1 MNTNKIIVVSVVT
14 VLALLVVGGGIAF
27 AQSGGPGW
35 GMGGNGVMGGYSL
48 QNGTPA
54 PGYGMI
60 SNNHGMMGNGS
71 GMTNGVDMNAMH
83 QWMSTTSGMHTTV
96 WNGLAEALGLTPEE
110 LNAQFASGQTL
121 AQIAVAQGVSQEELA
136 ATLEASVKAGLERA
150 VADGVLTQAQADQK
164 LSQKTGNFGWM
175 IAQMG
180 ANMGAGMGF
189 GPNNSHG
196 ANVPQSN

>member
-1 MNTNKIIVVSVVT
+1 MSTNKIIVVSVVT

-35 GMGGNGVMGGYSL
+35 GMGGY
-48 QNGTPA
+48 
-54 PGYGMI
+54 
-60 SNNHGMMGNGS
+60 GMMGT
-71 GMTNGVDMNAMH
+71 GMANGVDMNVMH

-110 LNAQFASGQTL
+110 LNAQLASGQTL
-121 AQIAVAQGVSQEELA
+121 AQIAEAQGVSQEELA
-136 ATLEASVKAGLERA
+136 AALEASVKAGLEQA
-150 VADGVLTQAQADQK
+150 VADGVLTQAQADQM
-164 LSQKTGNFGWM
+164 LSQMTGNFGGM

-180 ANMGAGMGF
+180 APMGAGMGF
-189 GPNNSHG
+189 GPNNCHG